1 MRGPSAIFYI
11 DEPDLVQEAVGSNTN
26 SVMKPAAA
34 YFMILSVA
42 LAFPR
47 VGLTEPHESDRQAS
61 NHLTVLVF
69 YHFHHVLAVRS
80 FFFSFFSSSSFL
92 RCTSC
97 ETRLQR
103 CSAYKVNCEAFKRNV
118 RRAALIW
125 LCGFLAERGLSHIQ
139 LSECTCQQSLLVRGL
154 WVRRGWRGAEI
165 CF

>member
-1 MRGPSAIFYI
+1 MLKIETAISAGAPLKSRNVLRGPSAIFYI

-34 YFMILSVA
+34 YVMIVSVA

-80 FFFSFFSSSSFL
+80 FFFSFFFFIFFFKVHFL
-92 RCTSC
+92 RNTFAAVFC
-97 ETRLQR
+97 LQGKLR
-103 CSAYKVNCEAFKRNV
+103 SF
-118 RRAALIW
+118 
-125 LCGFLAERGLSHIQ
+125 Q
-139 LSECTCQQSLLVRGL
+139 T
-154 WVRRGWRGAEI
+154 
-165 CF
+165 